1 MLIFFQALANGKIIV
16 ALEGGYNLN
25 AISLC
30 MTMVTKALLGDP
42 LPSLAPYS
50 KPLDSAFESVKST
63 MRSLAPYWSCLKFG
77 LKRLPDDMTNL
88 KQQMVNKV
96 EHFIQC
102 SENSDFDYIPSQF
115 GAYAKTFGVD
125 TLTDIK

>member
-1 MLIFFQALANGKIIV
+1 
-16 ALEGGYNLN
+16 
-25 AISLC
+25 

-77 LKRLPDDMTNL
+77 LKKLPNDMTDL
-88 KQQMVNKV
+88 KKQMFEKV
-96 EHFIQC
+96 EEFMQD
-102 SENSDFDYIPSQF
+102 SDFSGDYIPSQF
-115 GAYAKTFGVD
+115 GAYTATFSVN
-125 TLTDIK
+125 TLSDIK